1 MEKEKRFR
9 ILNKTAKTVTVKVG
23 DQTVTSSWEEFNQNF
38 IVVDKVWAV
47 FNEEMKKKQDEIE
60 DLLGFLTVYVLE
72 MNVAKNQGN
81 AEKVLEV
88 AFKVGSLM
96 EKLQKVSGFTNL
108 QIMQLVRQRLMVMNP
123 FMVNPMFPVTG
134 KQKKLRK
141 KYNVDANTTVHPAVV
156 EENKTTIGDACP
168 GLAALKEKMEK
179 GEITVE
185 NTTVMT
191 PKE

>member
-72 MNVAKNQGN
+72 MNAAKNQGN
-81 AEKVLEV
+81 AGKELEA

-96 EKLQKVSGFTNL
+96 DKLQKVSGFTNL
-108 QIMQLVRQRLMVMNP
+108 QIMQLVQQRLMVMNP

-134 KQKKLRK
+134 KQKKIRK
-141 KYNVDANTTVHPAVV
+141 KYNVDANTTVRPAVV

-179 GEITVE
+179 GE
-185 NTTVMT
+185 
-191 PKE
+191 